1 MITIS
6 NALSAGQAETY
17 YQQDYM
23 NKTEDYYT
31 EQGELKGFG
40 LAAWPRSGN

>member
-17 YQQDYM
+17 YQQDYT

-31 EQGELKGFG
+31 EHGELKGVWSG
-40 LAAWPRSGN
+40 PWPRNGD